1 MLPPPPGSLF
11 SRWFLMEWFGKSF
24 PDEMGQ
30 KEGSEGI
37 NEAKLIQREH
47 PQGQERWP
55 VGLGL
60 RSKKQLI
67 FGI

>member
-1 MLPPPPGSLF
+1 
-11 SRWFLMEWFGKSF
+11 MEWFGKSF

-30 KEGSEGI
+30 REGSEGI

-55 VGLGL
+55 VGLGVAGAEIQETTNIWDL
-60 RSKKQLI
+60 KNTRK
-67 FGI
+67 F